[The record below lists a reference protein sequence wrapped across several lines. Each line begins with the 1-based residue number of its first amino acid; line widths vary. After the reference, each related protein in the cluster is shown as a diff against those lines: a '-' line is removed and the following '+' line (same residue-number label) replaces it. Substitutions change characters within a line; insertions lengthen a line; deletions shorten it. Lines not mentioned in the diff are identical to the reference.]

1 MRGEPTTLFCW
12 SGGGLPGL
20 DIHAGIWMALDELG
34 IRSTANA
41 GTSAGA
47 IMAAL
52 NSTGI
57 DGAVAGAIV
66 TGLKDSDVRSERFAW
81 KVRIPWISYFLENKP
96 VRDLLAWHLPSTF
109 EKLAKPLQVF
119 ATHDQTG
126 ESMAFFGGE
135 LIGCVLASMAISGVF
150 PSVGGCSDGG
160 TTADLPLPEQWEN
173 YDRVYLLVAK
183 RPLEYGGSDS
193 MLSRLMYNAD
203 LFMENQVRRTIAEAR
218 AKRPDVVVIRPPVRT
233 VTGGLHFDH
242 ALVGEAHRFTKMILA
257 GITPKTEAK

>member
-1 MRGEPTTLFCW
+1 MKNEPTTLFCW

-57 DGAVAGAIV
+57 DGTVAGAIV
-66 TGLKDSDVRSERFAW
+66 SGLLDSDVRSERFMW
-81 KVRIPWISYFLENKP
+81 KMRIPWIAYFMQNEP
-96 VRDLLAWHLPSTF
+96 VRDLLAWHLPATF

-119 ATHDQTG
+119 ATHDKTG
-126 ESMAFFGGE
+126 ETMAFFGGQ
-135 LIGCVLASMAISGVF
+135 LIDCVLASMAISGVF

-160 TTADLPLPEQWEN
+160 TTADLPLPVQWEK

-183 RPLEYGGSDS
+183 RPLEYVGRDS

-218 AKRPDVVVIRPPVRT
+218 AKRPDVVVIRPPVRA
-233 VTGGLHFDH
+233 VTGSLHFDH
-242 ALVGEAHRFTKMILA
+242 ALIGEAHRYTKMILA
-257 GITPKTEAK
+257 GMQIETGDK